1 MEPFSRKELGDEQQ
15 DWPNGKSILK
25 PMHSHL
31 KHSSSWIVLLT
42 EWPDPVVHL
51 LLLKCSMVCHFDSAF
66 GVFLA

>member
-51 LLLKCSMVCHFDSAF
+51 LLLK
-66 GVFLA
+66 